1 MSTYFLKYFGLL
13 TNLYVIYF
21 NQKGGKLMNER
32 IKQIR
37 SSLKLTRA
45 EFGKRLGVSG
55 DVINNL
61 ERGRVEPKEMI
72 IKLICKEFGVSYQ
85 WLVNGLG
92 EMNDS
97 DENEAQE
104 IVDSVMTG
112 DNEFAKKVLVAF
124 ARMGEEKWKL
134 IREIIEE
141 IESG

>member
-1 MSTYFLKYFGLL
+1 
-13 TNLYVIYF
+13 
-21 NQKGGKLMNER
+21 MNER
-32 IKQIR
+32 IKQLR
-37 SSLKLTRA
+37 KSLNLTRA
-45 EFGKRLGVSG
+45 AFGKRLGVSG

-112 DNEFAKKVLVAF
+112 NNEFAKKVLVAF
-124 ARMGEEKWKL
+124 ARMSEEKWKL

>member
-1 MSTYFLKYFGLL
+1 
-13 TNLYVIYF
+13 
-21 NQKGGKLMNER
+21 MNER
-32 IKQIR
+32 IRQVR
-37 SSLKLTRA
+37 SSLNLTRA
-45 EFGKRLGVSG
+45 QFGKRLGVSG

-61 ERGRVEPKEMI
+61 ERGRVEPKGTI
-72 IKLICKEFGVSYQ
+72 IKLMCKEFGVSYQ

-104 IVDSVMTG
+104 IIDSVMTG

-124 ARMGEEKWKL
+124 ARMSEEKWKL

>member
-1 MSTYFLKYFGLL
+1 
-13 TNLYVIYF
+13 
-21 NQKGGKLMNER
+21 MNER
-32 IKQIR
+32 IKKIR
-37 SSLKLTRA
+37 NSFGLTRA

-61 ERGRVEPKEMI
+61 ERGRVEPKEII
-72 IKLICKEFGVSYQ
+72 IKLICKEFGISYQ

-124 ARMGEEKWKL
+124 ARMSEEKWKL

>member
-1 MSTYFLKYFGLL
+1 
-13 TNLYVIYF
+13 
-21 NQKGGKLMNER
+21 MNER

-37 SSLKLTRA
+37 SSLGLTRA

-85 WLVNGLG
+85 WIVNGLG

-124 ARMGEEKWKL
+124 ARMSEEKWKL

>member
-1 MSTYFLKYFGLL
+1 M
-13 TNLYVIYF
+13 IYF
-21 NQKGGKLMNER
+21 NQKGGKYMNER

-37 SSLKLTRA
+37 SSLGLTRA

-85 WLVNGLG
+85 WIVNGLG

-124 ARMGEEKWKL
+124 ARMSEEKWKL
-134 IREIIEE
+134 IREIIDE

>member
-1 MSTYFLKYFGLL
+1 
-13 TNLYVIYF
+13 
-21 NQKGGKLMNER
+21 MNER

-37 SSLKLTRA
+37 NSLKLTRA

-104 IVDSVMTG
+104 IIDSVMTG

-124 ARMGEEKWKL
+124 ARMSEEKWKL

>member
-1 MSTYFLKYFGLL
+1 MH
-13 TNLYVIYF
+13 
-21 NQKGGKLMNER
+21 ER
-32 IKQIR
+32 IREIR
-37 SSLKLTRA
+37 DSLGLTRA

-85 WLVNGLG
+85 WLVNGNG

-124 ARMGEEKWKL
+124 ARMSEEKWKL
-134 IREIIEE
+134 IREIIVE

>member
-1 MSTYFLKYFGLL
+1 MD
-13 TNLYVIYF
+13 IH
-21 NQKGGKLMNER
+21 ER
-32 IKQIR
+32 MKMVREQNNM
-37 SSLKLTRA
+37 TQA
-45 EFGKRLGVSG
+45 EFGKRLGISR
-55 DVINNL
+55 DVYANIENDRL
-61 ERGRVEPKEMI
+61 KKPEAKEPI

-124 ARMGEEKWKL
+124 ARMSEEKWKL

>member
-1 MSTYFLKYFGLL
+1 MH
-13 TNLYVIYF
+13 
-21 NQKGGKLMNER
+21 ER
-32 IKQIR
+32 IREIR
-37 SSLKLTRA
+37 DSLGLTRA

-85 WLVNGLG
+85 WLVNGNG

-97 DENEAQE
+97 DESEAQE

-124 ARMGEEKWKL
+124 ARMSEEKWKL

>member
-1 MSTYFLKYFGLL
+1 M
-13 TNLYVIYF
+13 IYF

-61 ERGRVEPKEMI
+61 ERGRVEPKEII

>member
-1 MSTYFLKYFGLL
+1 
-13 TNLYVIYF
+13 
-21 NQKGGKLMNER
+21 MNER
-32 IKQIR
+32 IKEIR
-37 SSLKLTRA
+37 TGLSLTRA

-61 ERGRVEPKEMI
+61 ERGRVEPKEMT
-72 IKLICKEFGVSYQ
+72 IKLICKEFGISYQ
-85 WLVNGLG
+85 WLVNGIG

-97 DENEAQE
+97 DESEAQE

-124 ARMGEEKWKL
+124 ARMSEDKWKL

>member
-1 MSTYFLKYFGLL
+1 MD
-13 TNLYVIYF
+13 IH
-21 NQKGGKLMNER
+21 ER
-32 IKQIR
+32 MKMVREQNNM
-37 SSLKLTRA
+37 TQA
-45 EFGKRLGVSG
+45 EFGKRLGISR
-55 DVINNL
+55 DVYANIENDRL
-61 ERGRVEPKEMI
+61 RKPEAKEPI

-124 ARMGEEKWKL
+124 ARMSEEKWKL

>member
-1 MSTYFLKYFGLL
+1 MLYYKY
-13 TNLYVIYF
+13 
-21 NQKGGKLMNER
+21 KGGETMEIHERMKLVREQNNMT
-32 IKQIR
+32 Q
-37 SSLKLTRA
+37 A
-45 EFGKRLGVSG
+45 EFGKRLGISR
-55 DVINNL
+55 DVYANIENDRL
-61 ERGRVEPKEMI
+61 RKPEAKEPI

-92 EMNDS
+92 EMDDS

-124 ARMGEEKWKL
+124 ARMSEEKWKL

>member
-1 MSTYFLKYFGLL
+1 MD
-13 TNLYVIYF
+13 IHA
-21 NQKGGKLMNER
+21 R
-32 IKQIR
+32 IKMVREQNNM
-37 SSLKLTRA
+37 TQA
-45 EFGKRLGVSG
+45 EFGKRLGISR
-55 DVINNL
+55 DVYANIENDRL
-61 ERGRVEPKEMI
+61 RKPETKEPI

-85 WLVNGLG
+85 WLVNGNG

-97 DENEAQE
+97 DESEAQE

-124 ARMGEEKWKL
+124 ARMSEEKWKL

>member
-1 MSTYFLKYFGLL
+1 
-13 TNLYVIYF
+13 
-21 NQKGGKLMNER
+21 MNER
-32 IKQIR
+32 IKLIR
-37 SSLKLTRA
+37 SSLDLTRA

-61 ERGRVEPKEMI
+61 ERGRVEPKEVI
-72 IKLICKEFGVSYQ
+72 IKLICKEFGISYQ
-85 WLVNGLG
+85 WLVHGIG

-97 DENEAQE
+97 DESEAQE
-104 IVDSVMTG
+104 IVDAVMTG

-124 ARMGEEKWKL
+124 AKMSEEKWKL

>member
-1 MSTYFLKYFGLL
+1 
-13 TNLYVIYF
+13 
-21 NQKGGKLMNER
+21 MNER

-37 SSLKLTRA
+37 SSLGLTRA

-61 ERGRVEPKEMI
+61 ERGRVEPKEI
-72 IKLICKEFGVSYQ
+72 VLKLICKEFGISYQ

-124 ARMGEEKWKL
+124 ARMSEEKWKL